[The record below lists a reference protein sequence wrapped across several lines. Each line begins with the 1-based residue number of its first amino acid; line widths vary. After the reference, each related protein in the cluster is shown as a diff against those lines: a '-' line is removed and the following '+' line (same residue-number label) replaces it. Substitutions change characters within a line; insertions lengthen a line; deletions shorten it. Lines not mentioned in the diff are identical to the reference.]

1 MAGLRGEAGQSG
13 RAETSNA
20 GDAALPYRLVVT
32 PIYEYV
38 LELERR
44 NPDRDIAVLVPELVE
59 TRWLYY
65 LLHSQRATAL
75 KMILYRKGNRRI
87 IVINVPWYFSS

>member
-1 MAGLRGEAGQSG
+1 VEKPAKAAGLKPPTLVMLHS
-13 RAETSNA
+13 
-20 GDAALPYRLVVT
+20 PYRLVVT

-65 LLHSQRATAL
+65 LLHSQRAAAL